1 MASINGKK
9 FALVLNVKT
18 FLKAPNL
25 NAQNFCQ
32 FFKMDIYGFIEEW
45 DRKTFWEKIKDF
57 GLDGHLKSQRKFY
70 ALAMAAIIIL
80 AIILIGC
87 KKTYLIDK

>member
-45 DRKTFWEKIKDF
+45 DRKTFWEKI
-57 GLDGHLKSQRKFY
+57 SV
-70 ALAMAAIIIL
+70 A
-80 AIILIGC
+80 
-87 KKTYLIDK
+87 